1 MKFLHSEKPRL
12 VPLKYFSPDTNVLSS
27 KFVGCDGPEAFL
39 SVWKTL
45 VEPHLDKETGIFTEN
60 AYESL
65 PGVSSEKRRSSSSF
79 LMPAT
84 KIARKQ
90 STSSFEDE
98 SSMDAS
104 IQEHFLGKKVVKL
117 LCNLLSYSSH

>member
-1 MKFLHSEKPRL
+1 MKFLVSEKPRL

-45 VEPHLDKETGIFTEN
+45 VEPHLDKKTEN

-65 PGVSSEKRRSSSSF
+65 PGVSGEKRRLSSSF

-90 STSSFEDE
+90 STSSFENE

-104 IQEHFLGKKVVKL
+104 IQNIFLVRK
-117 LCNLLSYSSH
+117 